1 VKLEEVTITAAGS
14 QESVEEKVVGKEVMS
29 IESIKNLPAFMGEVD
44 PVKSLVTLPG
54 ISSVGE
60 GTSGYNV
67 RGGDP
72 GQNLLLQDKAILYN
86 SSHLFG
92 FFSAFNPDLIR
103 DVELLKGGGPAN
115 YGGRVA
121 STLNVNL
128 RNGNAKKY
136 QAKGGIGLVSSRL
149 MFEGPIKKDKTSFI
163 IGGRASYSDWL
174 LKALKNPELYQSS
187 ASFYD
192 GNFKLNHIH
201 NKNNKFELS
210 AYISNDKFTFASDT
224 TFSWKTHSVT
234 AGWSHIFSEKLLM
247 QTNLV
252 YSNFESDIYNEEPV
266 NAFDYYSGVRNF
278 NGNIDFSWSPDA
290 SNTFDFGI
298 NSVMYDLNLGEFY
311 PGESNT
317 NEDLTELPHEKG
329 LETALYANF
338 VHDFS
343 PRFSVNAGLRFT
355 NYTLF
360 DGQFYSF
367 DETGNATD
375 TITSPDKMYYGV
387 EPRVSFRYLV
397 SPSAS
402 FKASYYRTRQYVHL
416 ISNTTA
422 VSPVDYWKSSSY
434 NLKPSNADQ
443 YTLGFFKNFQD
454 NRFEFSVEAY
464 YKDIQNVIDYRDG
477 ATILLNETLES
488 DLLQGTG
495 RAYGVE
501 LLLRKNRGKLTGW
514 IGYTYSRTERKF
526 DQQSEGG
533 ETINNGEFFPSNY
546 DKPHDLTFVMNY
558 KASRRIVLNM
568 NFSYSTG
575 RPITTPVSKFQYGN
589 LLSVLNFSDR
599 NQFRVPDYHRL
610 DLSVTLKGNLRKEK
624 KINGEWVFSLYNVYG
639 RKNPYSIYFNQEGSA
654 FQLTILGSAFPSLTY
669 NFTIN

>member
-1 VKLEEVTITAAGS
+1 
-14 QESVEEKVVGKEVMS
+14 
-29 IESIKNLPAFMGEVD
+29 
-44 PVKSLVTLPG
+44 
-54 ISSVGE
+54 
-60 GTSGYNV
+60 
-67 RGGDP
+67 
-72 GQNLLLQDKAILYN
+72 
-86 SSHLFG
+86 
-92 FFSAFNPDLIR
+92 
-103 DVELLKGGGPAN
+103 
-115 YGGRVA
+115 VA

-136 QAKGGIGLVSSRL
+136 QVKGGIGLVSSRL
-149 MFEGPIKKDKTSFI
+149 MVEGPIKEDKTSFI

-174 LKALKNPELYQSS
+174 LRALKNPELYQSS

-210 AYISNDKFTFASDT
+210 AYISNDQFTFASDT

-252 YSNFESDIYNEEPV
+252 YSNFESDIYNEQPA

-278 NGNIDFSWSPDA
+278 NGNIDFSWSPNA
-290 SNTFDFGI
+290 SNTVDFGI
-298 NSVMYDLNLGEFY
+298 NSTMYDLNLGEFY

-317 NEDLTELPHEKG
+317 NEDITELPHEKG
-329 LETALYANF
+329 LETALYMNL

-343 PRFSVNAGLRFT
+343 SQFSVNAGVRFT
-355 NYTLF
+355 NYSLF

-367 DETGNATD
+367 DESGNPTD
-375 TITSPDKMYYGV
+375 TISSPNKMFYGI

-434 NLKPSNADQ
+434 NLNPSSADQ

-454 NRFEFSVEAY
+454 NRFEISAEAY
-464 YKDIQNVIDYRDG
+464 YKDIQNVIDYKNG
-477 ATILLNETLES
+477 ATILLNETLEN
-488 DLLQGTG
+488 DLIQGTG
-495 RAYGVE
+495 RAYGIE
-501 LLLRKNRGKLTGW
+501 FLFRKNRGKLTGW

-526 DQQSEGG
+526 DQTSEEG
-533 ETINNGEFFPSNY
+533 ETLNGGEFFPSNY

-575 RPITTPVSKFQYGN
+575 RPITTPISKFQYGN
-589 LLSVLNFSDR
+589 LLSVLNYSER

-610 DLSVTLKGNLRKEK
+610 DLSVTLKGNLK
-624 KINGEWVFSLYNVYG
+624 KDKKVNGEWVFSVYNVYG